1 MRKGLLGFLRRT
13 LIDLQEKYISIIIKK
28 AWTEQVKDIKTE
40 GKLKVASNNS
50 CYGFQTFIL
59 HVFWDAA
66 SRYIPFPTPQ
76 QPLSPL
82 HLTPTAQH
90 VLSEDFQTM
99 PRGSHSLI
107 FLKIPL
113 SSPLLKNVWKADTKL
128 EKRNKGKKK
137 EAVHIW
143 EWGWCHWFWTGL
155 VGGRRQ
161 TEAVWELSI
170 GRLGSVLASCLIKLF
185 CCSNIQMAE
194 EIKGMSGKGRVRV
207 RAHAWV
213 CVREG
218 VLICVLT

>member
-99 PRGSHSLI
+99 PRGYHSLI

-137 EAVHIW
+137 RSSAH
-143 EWGWCHWFWTGL
+143 
-155 VGGRRQ
+155 
-161 TEAVWELSI
+161 
-170 GRLGSVLASCLIKLF
+170 LG
-185 CCSNIQMAE
+185 
-194 EIKGMSGKGRVRV
+194 VRV
-207 RAHAWV
+207 VSLVLNRACGGEAADRSS
-213 CVREG
+213 VRAQHWSLG
-218 VLICVLT
+218 QHPCKLSN